1 MNKIENIL
9 LELFEN
15 YPQLTTAQIVEH
27 TALARR
33 TIQKYL
39 SQLVSKKQIEA
50 YGEGRGRYYQ
60 RVYSHKET
68 KERVLWEGGFFVLA
82 VLEEI

>member
-9 LELFEN
+9 LELFEK
-15 YPQLTTAQIVEH
+15 YPQLTTAKRVEH

-39 SQLVSKKQIEA
+39 AQLVSKKQIEA
-50 YGEGRGRYYQ
+50 YGEGRGR
-60 RVYSHKET
+60 
-68 KERVLWEGGFFVLA
+68 
-82 VLEEI
+82 